1 MKLFPRILAVS
12 VAFLFL
18 AASCGSTGEGAAAP
32 AAPKNQVAAAPAV
45 AAAAEAAAP
54 KALILQGDTVRS
66 PEGLTD
72 EQKAFLS
79 CVEQSR
85 FPQASRIVWR
95 FKALDPVSGK
105 ALDDTAIQSFTL
117 TLPDG
122 TTSAFKYGG
131 HGGTKP
137 NYLDYFWTAG
147 FSVPATYPTG
157 AFTYKISAT
166 STTGLSGTWASD
178 QFKVAAAQL
187 TIVPAGK
194 Q

>member
-1 MKLFPRILAVS
+1 MRLFPRILATS
-12 VAFLFL
+12 VAFLFV
-18 AASCGSTGEGAAAP
+18 AASCGSSTGEGPGASAPLQTQAAAS
-32 AAPKNQVAAAPAV
+32 
-45 AAAAEAAAP
+45 

-72 EQKAFLS
+72 EQKTYLS

-85 FPQASRIVWR
+85 FPQSSRIVWR
-95 FKALDPVSGK
+95 FKAIDPVSGQ
-105 ALDDTAIQSFTL
+105 ALDDKAIKSFVV

-122 TTSAFKYGG
+122 TTADFKYGG

-147 FSVPATYPTG
+147 FSIPATYPTG
-157 AFTYKISAT
+157 AFTYKVTAT
-166 STTGLSGTWASD
+166 STTGLVGTWSSD

-187 TIVPAGK
+187 TVVPAGK
-194 Q
+194 P

>member
-1 MKLFPRILAVS
+1 MKLFPRILAIS

-18 AASCGSTGEGAAAP
+18 AASCGSSTSEGSAAAP
-32 AAPKNQVAAAPAV
+32 AKTQAVVAPAAPV
-45 AAAAEAAAP
+45 AAAP

-72 EQKAFLS
+72 EQKTFLS
-79 CVEQSR
+79 CVEFSR
-85 FPQASRIVWR
+85 FPQGARIVWR
-95 FKALDPVSGK
+95 FKVIDPLSGQP
-105 ALDDTAIQSFTL
+105 LDDKAIKSVVITY
-117 TLPDG
+117 PDG
-122 TTSAFKYGG
+122 KTADFTYGG

-137 NYLDYFWTAG
+137 NYLDYFWTTG

-157 AFTYKISAT
+157 AFAYKITAT
-166 STTGLSGTWASD
+166 STTGLVGTWASD
-178 QFKVAAAQL
+178 QFKVGAAQL

>member
-1 MKLFPRILAVS
+1 MKLTPRILATS
-12 VAFLFL
+12 IAFLFL
-18 AASCGSTGEGAAAP
+18 AASCGSATGDGAAAP
-32 AAPKNQVAAAPAV
+32 TPAKNQVAAASPA
-45 AAAAEAAAP
+45 AAAAEVP
-54 KALILQGDTVRS
+54 TALILQGDTVRS

-72 EQKAFLS
+72 EQKTFLS

-95 FKALDPVSGK
+95 FKAIDPVSGK
-105 ALDDTAIQSFTL
+105 PLDDTAMKAFKL

-122 TTSAFKYGG
+122 TTVDFKYGG

-147 FSVPATYPTG
+147 FSVPASYPTG
-157 AFTYKISAT
+157 TFTYKVTAT
-166 STTGLSGTWASD
+166 SSNGLVGTYASD

>member
-1 MKLFPRILAVS
+1 MSFFPRILAIS

-18 AASCGSTGEGAAAP
+18 AASCGSSTSEGTVAPAAKTQAAAAP
-32 AAPKNQVAAAPAV
+32 V
-45 AAAAEAAAP
+45 AAAP

-72 EQKAFLS
+72 DQKTYLS
-79 CVEQSR
+79 CVEFSR
-85 FPQASRIVWR
+85 FPQGARIVWR
-95 FKALDPVSGK
+95 FRAIDPVSGK
-105 ALDDTAIQSFTL
+105 ALDDTAIKSFVI

-122 TTSAFKYGG
+122 KTADFKYGG

-137 NYLDYFWTAG
+137 NYLDYFWTTG
-147 FSVPATYPTG
+147 FSLPADYPTG
-157 AFTYKISAT
+157 AFSYKITAT
-166 STTGLSGTWASD
+166 SNDGLVGLWASD

>member
-1 MKLFPRILAVS
+1 MKLIPRILAIS

-18 AASCGSTGEGAAAP
+18 AASCGSATGEGAGAP
-32 AAPKNQVAAAPAV
+32 APANQVAASTTPV
-45 AAAAEAAAP
+45 AAVAAAP
-54 KALILQGDTVRS
+54 KALFLQGDTVRS

-72 EQKAFLS
+72 EQKTFLS

-85 FPQASRIVWR
+85 FPQSSRIVWR
-95 FKALDPVSGK
+95 FKAIDPVSGK

-147 FSVPATYPTG
+147 FSIPATYPTG
-157 AFTYKISAT
+157 LFTYKIAVT
-166 STTGLSGTWASD
+166 STTGLTGTWSSD

>member
-1 MKLFPRILAVS
+1 MNLFLRILATS
-12 VAFLFL
+12 VAFLFI
-18 AASCGSTGEGAAAP
+18 AASCGSSTGEGSAAAP
-32 AAPKNQVAAAPAV
+32 AKTQAV
-45 AAAAEAAAP
+45 AAAP
-54 KALILQGDTVRS
+54 KALILEGDTVRS

-72 EQKAFLS
+72 EQKVLLS
-79 CVEQSR
+79 CVEFSR
-85 FPQASRIVWR
+85 FPQSSRIVWR
-95 FKALDPVSGK
+95 FKAIDPVSGLS
-105 ALDDTAIQSFTL
+105 LDDKAIKSFVI

-122 TTSAFKYGG
+122 KTANFAYGG

-147 FSVPATYPTG
+147 FSIPADYPTG
-157 AFTYKISAT
+157 AFNYKITAT
-166 STTGLSGTWASD
+166 SNDGLVGTWAFD

>member
-1 MKLFPRILAVS
+1 MSLFTRILATS
-12 VAFLFL
+12 VAFLFI
-18 AASCGSTGEGAAAP
+18 AASCGSSTGEGSGAAAAP
-32 AAPKNQVAAAPAV
+32 QIQVAASTAPA
-45 AAAAEAAAP
+45 AAAAAP

-72 EQKAFLS
+72 EQKTFLS

-85 FPQASRIVWR
+85 FPQSSRIVWR
-95 FKALDPVSGK
+95 FKAIDPITGQP
-105 ALDDTAIQSFTL
+105 LDDQAIQTFAI

-122 TTSAFKYGG
+122 KTVDFKYGG

-147 FSVPATYPTG
+147 FSIPADYPTG
-157 AFTYKISAT
+157 AFSYSITAT
-166 STTGLSGTWASD
+166 SKTGLVGKWASD

-187 TIVPAGK
+187 TVVAAGK